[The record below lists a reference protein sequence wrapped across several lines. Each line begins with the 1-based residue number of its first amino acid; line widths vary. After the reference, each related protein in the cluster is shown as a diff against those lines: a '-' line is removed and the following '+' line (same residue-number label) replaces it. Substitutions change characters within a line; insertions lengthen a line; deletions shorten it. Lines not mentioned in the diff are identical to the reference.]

1 MKVSREEIAA
11 RAQERR
17 GQEQRARSVSRTTEL
32 AGLTAGSV
40 VVGHNVQTQESSYAL
55 GAQASEAA
63 IQKMVTQTGFT
74 RLRRITA
81 TPCAF
86 VFEARRS

>member
-1 MKVSREEIAA
+1 MTMNEHYLMGLIGRFSRDL
-11 RAQERR
+11 
-17 GQEQRARSVSRTTEL
+17 GTSL
-32 AGLTAGSV
+32 ATGSL

>member
-1 MKVSREEIAA
+1 MTMNEHYLMGLLGRFTGDLGTS
-11 RAQERR
+11 
-17 GQEQRARSVSRTTEL
+17 L
-32 AGLTAGSV
+32 AAGSV
-40 VVGHNVQTQESSYAL
+40 VVGHNVQTQESSYTL